1 MRRRGALDSG
11 ECVLTDET
19 EEKEAFLTDCVQ
31 YVLLLCQN
39 EDLLPVLY
47 IYIYISIHIY
57 IYTHIYIYSVYLC
70 MYVSVYL
77 YAAELHLSEIFWT
90 ASHPDK
96 QKIRISEFFLKT
108 DNIGISAVTVYS
120 TYLLLNLSTTPD
132 LNITL

>member
-1 MRRRGALDSG
+1 
-11 ECVLTDET
+11 
-19 EEKEAFLTDCVQ
+19 
-31 YVLLLCQN
+31 
-39 EDLLPVLY
+39 
-47 IYIYISIHIY
+47 
-57 IYTHIYIYSVYLC
+57 